1 VAKKSSGNNLKLT
14 VGLLVVFLFVS
25 IFTTS
30 SLMRSCFADNT
41 KRGFLYKKISRIMC
55 GTNVDIH
62 RSYYRRLGVDVL
74 SAKSNVRESEE
85 FSVARGETAEKLIDG
100 SKDTRAAPAGH
111 NFDYTISLANLY
123 SINKINLSWGD
134 DGQASG
140 YIDSW
145 KLESSVDGENWEVI
159 ASGDFPKERETSVRK
174 DFVASMLKLSGHS
187 EEQWIGVNE
196 VEIIGK
202 PIKK

>member
-1 VAKKSSGNNLKLT
+1 MTKKSSNSSFKLT
-14 VGLLVVFLFVS
+14 VGLLVVFMFVS

-41 KRGFLYKKISRIMC
+41 NRGFLYKKISRLVC
-55 GTNVDIH
+55 GTNVDLH
-62 RSYYRRLGVDVL
+62 RSYYRKLGGNVL

-85 FSVARGETAEKLIDG
+85 FSVARGATAEKLIDG
-100 SKDTRAAPAGH
+100 FKDTRAAPASH
-111 NFDYTISLANLY
+111 DFDYTIGLADIY
-123 SINKINLSWGD
+123 SINKVNLHWGE
-134 DGQASG
+134 DGRVPN

-145 KLESSVDGENWEVI
+145 KLEASIDGQNWEVVDF
-159 ASGDFPKERETSVRK
+159 GDFPKELETSVNK
-174 DFVASMLKLSGHS
+174 DFVASMLRLSGHS

-202 PIKK
+202 PIQK